1 MKHMRKDAADNREAI
16 ASAARH
22 LFVEEGPGV
31 SMRVIAKEAGVGV
44 ATATRHFPE
53 RFLLREA
60 VFEQALTEI
69 QGIVNSHLADFDEH
83 PEQSWRE
90 TVHGFVGLKLPSLAQ
105 AIFAELIDEGDFER
119 VRTRFDSGAVDRVR
133 GIYADILESAAAA
146 GLCPAGMDPVRF
158 HLALAAVAKP
168 LPAAEVLGEEY
179 ADQQEFVVNVLLDGF
194 KVEAAR

>member
-1 MKHMRKDAADNREAI
+1 M
-16 ASAARH
+16 
-22 LFVEEGPGV
+22 

-146 GLCPAGMDPVRF
+146 GLCPAGMDPVRS
-158 HLALAAVAKP
+158 HLARAAVAKP

-194 KVEAAR
+194 KAEAAR